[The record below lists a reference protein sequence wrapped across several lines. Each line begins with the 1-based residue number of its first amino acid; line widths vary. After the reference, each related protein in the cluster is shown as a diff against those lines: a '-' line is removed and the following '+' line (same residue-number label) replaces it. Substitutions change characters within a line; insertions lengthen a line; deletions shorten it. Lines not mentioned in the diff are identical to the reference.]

1 MGSLYLWVGKSKYLL
16 CQNNFYAKKYFMLKD
31 FLTVHLQSD
40 KIQYNDI
47 LCMQQQE
54 KL

>member
-1 MGSLYLWVGKSKYLL
+1 
-16 CQNNFYAKKYFMLKD
+16 MLKD
-31 FLTVHLQSD
+31 FLTVHLQSA

-47 LCMQQQE
+47 LYMQQQE

>member
-1 MGSLYLWVGKSKYLL
+1 MQKN
-16 CQNNFYAKKYFMLKD
+16 QQD